1 MPNIGKT
8 SNVAASNTAPIT
20 HFMRGIWFHS
30 LRKFQL
36 VRMIVPPRLAHD
48 LRSRSLK
55 DVARQMADTRLLD
68 WESATLSIV
77 APISDAPPLEN
88 LSAVKTPVTP
98 SPRLSLDT
106 AKTTNE
112 PSQCVEEPTAHNMVL
127 FVSFHPRNP
136 LGIGAIAYICRCHI
150 FIGQPVETV

>member
-8 SNVAASNTAPIT
+8 SNVDASSTAPIT
-20 HFMRGIWFHS
+20 HCMRGIWFHS

-55 DVARQMADTRLLD
+55 DVARQMANTCLLD
-68 WESATLSIV
+68 WETATLSIV

-88 LSAVKTPVTP
+88 LSAVKTPTTP
-98 SPRLSLDT
+98 NPKLSLDT
-106 AKTTNE
+106 TKTTNGL
-112 PSQCVEEPTAHNMVL
+112 SQCAEEPTAHNMVL
-127 FVSFHPRNP
+127 FVSFRPSNP
-136 LGIGAIAYICRCHI
+136 LGIGAIAYTCRCHT
-150 FIGQPVETV
+150 FIGQLVETV

>member
-8 SNVAASNTAPIT
+8 SNVDASNTAPIT
-20 HFMRGIWFHS
+20 HFMLGIWFHS

-55 DVARQMADTRLLD
+55 DVARQMADTCLLD
-68 WESATLSIV
+68 WETATLSIV
-77 APISDAPPLEN
+77 APISD
-88 LSAVKTPVTP
+88 
-98 SPRLSLDT
+98 
-106 AKTTNE
+106 E
-112 PSQCVEEPTAHNMVL
+112 PSQCAEEPIAHNMVL
-127 FVSFHPRNP
+127 FVSFHPSNP
-136 LGIGAIAYICRCHI
+136 LGIGAIAYICRCHT

>member
-8 SNVAASNTAPIT
+8 SNVDASNTAPIT
-20 HFMRGIWFHS
+20 HCMRGIWFHS

-36 VRMIVPPRLAHD
+36 VRMIVPPHLAHD

-55 DVARQMADTRLLD
+55 DVARQMANTCLLD
-68 WESATLSIV
+68 WETATLSIV

-88 LSAVKTPVTP
+88 LSAVKTPTTP
-98 SPRLSLDT
+98 NPRLSLDT
-106 AKTTNE
+106 TKTTNGL
-112 PSQCVEEPTAHNMVL
+112 SQCAEEPTAHNMVL
-127 FVSFHPRNP
+127 FVSFRPSNP
-136 LGIGAIAYICRCHI
+136 LGIGAIAYTCRCHT